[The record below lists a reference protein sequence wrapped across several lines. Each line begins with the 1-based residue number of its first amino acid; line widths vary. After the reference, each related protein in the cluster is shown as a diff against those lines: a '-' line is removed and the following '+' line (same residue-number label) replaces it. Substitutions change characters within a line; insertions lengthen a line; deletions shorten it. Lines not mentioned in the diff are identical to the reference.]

1 MARKPADQ
9 SVHRDDILQAA
20 AEVLQR
26 NGYEAATMKDIA
38 ASVNLT
44 AASLYHHF
52 RNKDTLL
59 LAVLE
64 LGLEAVTQQI
74 ETIAASD
81 KPSDQKLR
89 EMICAHIIGLTE
101 NTAIGAAMVFE
112 IRALMHVKP
121 PSKNAF
127 VEDWDEYKAFIQ
139 RRDAFFAGRD
149 HFEEVFRRV
158 VREGIERGTF
168 RPLDVPIFVKTL
180 LGAHNWVSVWYKPDG
195 RLSGAE
201 IAERIADTLLDG
213 ILLPS
218 GQGKMP

>member
-38 ASVNLT
+38 AAVNLT

-64 LGLEAVTQQI
+64 LGLDAVTQQI
-74 ETIAASD
+74 EKIAASA

-89 EMICAHIIGLTE
+89 EMICAHVVGLTD

-121 PSKNAF
+121 PSRNAF
-127 VEDWDEYKAFIQ
+127 VEDWDEYKSFIQ
-139 RRDAFFAGRD
+139 RREAFFAGRD
-149 HFEEVFRRV
+149 HFEQLFRQV
-158 VREGIERGTF
+158 VSEGIERGTF

-201 IAERIADTLLDG
+201 IAERIASSLLDG
-213 ILLPS
+213 ILNRPV
-218 GQGKMP
+218 KN

>member
-9 SVHRDDILQAA
+9 SVHRDDIIQAA

-64 LGLEAVTQQI
+64 LGLDAVTQQI
-74 ETIAASD
+74 EAIAASD
-81 KPSDQKLR
+81 QPSDQKLR
-89 EMICAHIIGLTE
+89 AMICAHVVGLTE

-112 IRALMHVKP
+112 IRALMHVKT
-121 PSKNAF
+121 PSKNAY
-127 VEDWDEYKAFIQ
+127 VEDWDEYKSFLE
-139 RRDAFFAGRD
+139 RRSAFFAGRD
-149 HFEEVFRRV
+149 HFEDLFRTV
-158 VREGIERGTF
+158 VSEGIERGTF
-168 RPLDVPIFVKTL
+168 RPLDVPIFVKML

-201 IAERIADTLLDG
+201 IAERIAGTLLDG
-213 ILLPS
+213 ILLP
-218 GQGKMP
+218 